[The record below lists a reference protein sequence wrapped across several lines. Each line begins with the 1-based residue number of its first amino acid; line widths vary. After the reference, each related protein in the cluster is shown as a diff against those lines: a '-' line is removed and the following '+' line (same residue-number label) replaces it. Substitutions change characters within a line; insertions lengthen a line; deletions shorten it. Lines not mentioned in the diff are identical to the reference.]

1 MRKIANTSDTNL
13 DELDATSGAPQQR
26 LLMAALR
33 LFAEKGFAN
42 TSIRDLAQSA
52 KVNISAISYYF
63 GDKKGLYNAAFTQTL
78 QCGGHEVL
86 MFQSLPEFDQ
96 LSLEDF
102 LRKLLQGFV
111 EPLKLGEV
119 AVWRVRLQMRE
130 MIEPTGLW
138 DHEIKFKI
146 APMLLAVENR
156 LMKEFN
162 ISQIDDAVKGLAF
175 SIMGLGVHVLVSRD
189 VMTQLLPEL
198 MNSESAIDS
207 YAQQLVFYALAMVEA
222 EKQSRLKSV

>member
-1 MRKIANTSDTNL
+1 MRKTSTILDANL
-13 DELDATSGAPQQR
+13 EELDASTGGPQQR

-42 TSIRDLAQSA
+42 TSIRDLAQAA

-78 QCGGHEVL
+78 QCGGHEVK
-86 MFQSLPEFDQ
+86 MFQNLQASDQ
-96 LSLEDF
+96 LSLDDF

-111 EPLKLGEV
+111 EPLKLGAI

-138 DHEIKFKI
+138 DHEIQFKI
-146 APMLLAVENR
+146 APILSALESR
-156 LMKEFN
+156 LVKEFN
-162 ISQIDDAVKGLAF
+162 ISQVDDAIKRLAF
-175 SIMGLGVHVLVSRD
+175 SIMGLGVHVMVSRD
-189 VMTQLLPEL
+189 VMTQLLPDL
-198 MNSESAIDS
+198 MNSESAIDT
-207 YAQQLVFYALAMVEA
+207 YAEQLVFFALAMIEA
-222 EKQSRLKSV
+222 EKKSLLKSV